1 MPRVIA
7 ISMAGILE
15 QANIGA
21 VPLLVGLILVIMLLN
36 FIIPGIMP
44 KWAIFAP
51 VFIPL
56 FVQLGVA
63 PQTVLAAY
71 RIGDSPTNVIT
82 PLMVYFPF
90 IALVAQRYQK
100 DAGVGSIIALMLP
113 YTIIM
118 AIAWTIF
125 FVIWFVLGIPLGPG
139 YPVVMP

>member
-1 MPRVIA
+1 
-7 ISMAGILE
+7 
-15 QANIGA
+15 
-21 VPLLVGLILVIMLLN
+21 
-36 FIIPGIMP
+36 
-44 KWAIFAP
+44 
-51 VFIPL
+51 
-56 FVQLGVA
+56 
-63 PQTVLAAY
+63 
-71 RIGDSPTNVIT
+71 
-82 PLMVYFPF
+82 MVYFPF